1 MKKKNQSQEYGKPYT
16 PRDFRQVGIGM
27 IVVGIIIILY
37 GASVYQNGSENQ
49 IIQTKVGNE
58 IHGSEPK
65 NPLYLA
71 VAVAGGAIFI
81 AGGFIWRHGKK
92 IKQ

>member
-1 MKKKNQSQEYGKPYT
+1 MKKKNQSPEYGKPYT

-27 IVVGIIIILY
+27 IIVGIIIVLY
-37 GASVYQNGSENQ
+37 GASVYQDGSENQ

-65 NPLYLA
+65 NPLYLMIA
-71 VAVAGGAIFI
+71 IAGGATSI
-81 AGGFIWRHGKK
+81 AGGFFWRHGKK
-92 IKQ
+92 IEK